1 MSIQE
6 LIVCPIVRDF
16 VSKPNTIN
24 EFFIK
29 PIIISRF
36 DKKTMNAIFNFIF
49 LFNVTLLLS
58 QNYQSAESVE
68 YDPVNSQWLVANGS
82 RIIADDGEGN
92 LSYFGTGNASH
103 GMEVL
108 GNTLFAVASNAIKG
122 YDLTSEE
129 EVMNLQI
136 PGVSFLNGLTNDG
149 ENTLYVTDFSA
160 GKIYS
165 IDVTDVSNPS
175 YTEIVSNTGGTPNGV
190 LFDEDNNRLLFVT
203 WGSNAKVKSVDLS
216 NNIVSTIITT
226 SLSNIDGID
235 DDSYGNYYISSWSP
249 ARITK
254 YNNDFSVS
262 EIVETPNL
270 NSPADIGYSQSTDV
284 LGIPMGSSVIFVDLT
299 VLSVTDEDV
308 NPFDFKISSNPISE
322 LSYLQFSLKD
332 TETVLIQVYN
342 SVGMQIKTLVNEEK
356 YTGTHKVSLSELKLS
371 NGIYFSKLSTKSGI
385 SVVKK
390 MVVN

>member
-1 MSIQE
+1 M
-6 LIVCPIVRDF
+6 
-16 VSKPNTIN
+16 KTI
-24 EFFIK
+24 FRLF
-29 PIIISRF
+29 
-36 DKKTMNAIFNFIF
+36 F
-49 LFNVTLLLS
+49 LFNVTILLS

-68 YDPVNSQWLVANGS
+68 YDPINSQWLVANGS

-103 GMEVL
+103 GLEVL

-129 EVMNLQI
+129 EIMNLQI

-203 WGSNAKVKSVDLS
+203 WGSNAKVKAVDL
-216 NNIVSTIITT
+216 NDNTVSTVITT
-226 SLSNIDGID
+226 TLTNIDGID
-235 DDSYGNYYISSWSP
+235 DDSFGNYYISSWSP

-254 YNNDFSVS
+254 YNDDFSVS
-262 EIVETPNL
+262 EIVETPSL
-270 NSPADIGYSQSTDV
+270 NSPADIGYSQNTEV

-308 NPFDFKISSNPISE
+308 NPFDFKISSNPINE

-332 TETVLIQVYN
+332 TERVTLQVYN
-342 SVGMQIKTLVNEEK
+342 SIGMLIKTLVNEEK
-356 YTGTHKVSLSELKLS
+356 HTGTHQVSLSGFKLS
-371 NGIYFSKLSTKSGI
+371 NGIYYSKLSTESGVSI
-385 SVVKK
+385 VKKLVVK
-390 MVVN
+390 

>member
-1 MSIQE
+1 M
-6 LIVCPIVRDF
+6 
-16 VSKPNTIN
+16 K
-24 EFFIK
+24 
-29 PIIISRF
+29 
-36 DKKTMNAIFNFIF
+36 AIFNFIF
-49 LFNVTLLLS
+49 LLNVTLLTS

-68 YDPVNSQWLVANGS
+68 YDPVNNQWLVANGS

-103 GMEVL
+103 GLEVL

-165 IDVTDVSNPS
+165 IDVSDLLNPI

-203 WGSNAKVKSVDLS
+203 WGSNAKVKAVDL
-216 NNIVSTIITT
+216 NNNTVSTVITT
-226 SLSNIDGID
+226 TLTNIDGID
-235 DDSYGNYYISSWSP
+235 DDSFGNYYISSWSP
-249 ARITK
+249 ARITR

-262 EIVETPNL
+262 EIVETPSL
-270 NSPADIGYSQSTDV
+270 NSPADIGFSQNIEV
-284 LGIPMGSSVIFVDLT
+284 LGIPMGSSVIFIDLT
-299 VLSVTDEDV
+299 VLSVTNEDA
-308 NPFDFKISSNPISE
+308 NPFGFKISSNPINE

-332 TETVLIQVYN
+332 TEMVTLQVYN
-342 SVGMQIKTLVNEEK
+342 SIGMLIKTLVNEEK
-356 YTGTHKVSLSELKLS
+356 HTGTHQVSLSGFKLS
-371 NGIYFSKLSTKSGI
+371 NGIYYSKLSTKSGV

-390 MVVN
+390 MVVK

>member
-1 MSIQE
+1 MKS
-6 LIVCPIVRDF
+6 
-16 VSKPNTIN
+16 
-24 EFFIK
+24 FFK
-29 PIIISRF
+29 L
-36 DKKTMNAIFNFIF
+36 IF

-68 YDPVNSQWLVANGS
+68 YDPVNNQWLVANGS

-103 GMEVL
+103 GMEVI
-108 GNTLFAVASNAIKG
+108 GNNLFAVASNSIKG
-122 YDLTSEE
+122 YDLNSEE
-129 EVMNLQI
+129 EVMNLAM

-190 LFDEDNNRLLFVT
+190 LFDGTNNRLLFVT
-203 WGSNAKVKSVDLS
+203 WGSNAKIKAVDLGT
-216 NNIVSTIITT
+216 NQVSTLVTT

-235 DDSYGNYYISSWSP
+235 DDSEGNYYISSWSP

-262 EIVETPNL
+262 EIVDTPSL

-284 LGIPMGSSVIFVDLT
+284 LGIPMGSSVIFVDLA
-299 VLSVTDEDV
+299 VLSVSDEDF
-308 NPFDFKISSNPISE
+308 NTFDFKISSNPINE
-322 LSYLQFSLKD
+322 MSYLQFSLKD
-332 TETVLIQVYN
+332 SETVTLQIYN
-342 SVGMQIKTLVNEEK
+342 SLGMLIKTLMNEEK
-356 YTGTHKVSLSELKLS
+356 HTGTHQISLSELKLS
-371 NGIYFSKLSTKSGI
+371 NGVYFLKLSTKSGV

-390 MVVN
+390 MVLDKTF